1 MHISVRTSIKA
12 LVALRMFSEFRPY
25 TCVTDAY
32 DSGCIKYGG
41 CAYRC
46 FELSS
51 RKQDFHVLKIDC
63 NKTLATTAVSPQRPP
78 LCVSYFI
85 SNWMVGS
92 TTVIS
97 NL

>member
-12 LVALRMFSEFRPY
+12 LVALRMFSELRSC

-32 DSGCIKYGG
+32 DSGIKYGG

-51 RKQDFHVLKIDC
+51 WKQDFHVLNVDC
-63 NKTLATTAVSPQRPP
+63 NKPLATTAVSPQRPP

-85 SNWMVGS
+85 SNWTVGS